1 MTDAAQTSI
10 AGAAPRRSNGVL
22 AAFSAACLPYAAL
35 GLPVYVTL
43 PTVSVTRETSR
54 RPVLDG

>member
-1 MTDAAQTSI
+1 MTDATQAPT
-10 AGAAPRRSNGVL
+10 ATPAPRRSNGVL

-43 PTVSVTRETSR
+43 PEF
-54 RPVLDG
+54 